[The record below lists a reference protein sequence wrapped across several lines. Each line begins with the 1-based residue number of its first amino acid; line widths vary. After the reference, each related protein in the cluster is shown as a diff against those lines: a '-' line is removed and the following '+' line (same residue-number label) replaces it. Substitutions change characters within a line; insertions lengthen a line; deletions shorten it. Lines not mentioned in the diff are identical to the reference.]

1 MRRKF
6 AKSKQQN
13 WKTKNDGLL
22 LKVKQGQFMPKLVR
36 LGWLGCLVGWLRP
49 NLETFEE
56 QMEDKPL
63 LKVENGQKEICCFR

>member
-1 MRRKF
+1 MRHKF

-36 LGWLGCLVGWLRP
+36 LGWVGWLSP
-49 NLETFEE
+49 NIERETFEE
-56 QMEDKPL
+56 QMEDRPL
-63 LKVENGQKEICCFR
+63 LNVEFRSLEN